1 MNLALQPCAMA
12 LDATDDHECP
22 HCPPAHTTQH
32 GEHAPSARLA
42 TMDEMP
48 CATSAD
54 DCSLV
59 DDLKYDGRNTELK
72 LKDAPG
78 DVPLAIVPANPQI
91 LATRSSAEIGWF
103 PARSP
108 PPGNHTPLNVLYC
121 VYLD

>member
-1 MNLALQPCAMA
+1 
-12 LDATDDHECP
+12 
-22 HCPPAHTTQH
+22 
-32 GEHAPSARLA
+32 
-42 TMDEMP
+42 MDEMP
-48 CATSAD
+48 CATNAD
-54 DCSLV
+54 DCSLA

-91 LATRSSAEIGWF
+91 LATRSSAETGWF